1 MNRTTGIT
9 LEISGF
15 VNANNMKILITENQ
29 NYVLRRYQQFIE
41 IVEGRIKEYERQ
53 GASDWWCSA
62 VHSPDRLVTVLTD
75 WSIEEFVSH
84 NWDFFE
90 DDYEKVE
97 SGMNLIDLD
106 AIFEKNYGNYVR
118 DLWVR
123 KCGSKN

>member
-1 MNRTTGIT
+1 
-9 LEISGF
+9 
-15 VNANNMKILITENQ
+15 MKILITENQ
-29 NYVLRRYQQFIE
+29 NYILRRYQRFIE
-41 IVEGRIKEYERQ
+41 IVEGRIKEYEKQ
-53 GASDWWCSA
+53 GASEWWCSV

-106 AIFEKNYGNYVR
+106 VIFEKNYGNYVR

-123 KCGSKN
+123 KCGSNN